1 VISDGNNL
9 FACMWKSLSL
19 LGAHMDVYVVLCLGV
34 YLSLSL
40 AYVELQALK

>member
-1 VISDGNNL
+1 MEIIYL
-9 FACMWKSLSL
+9 HACEKALSL
-19 LGAHMDVYVVLCLGV
+19 LGAHMNVYVVLCLGV